1 MPTTKRSKSKK
12 ATKRSSKTN
21 NVAELRKIFDMI
33 DTDGSGS
40 VDQAELEENAHL
52 LGFNKL
58 TKYEIAELLAEAD
71 LDGDGE
77 MDFDEFTKAVAVA
90 RESGSKW
97 RNASVLAIATKR
109 YNNVLKAS
117 DQLFSPL
124 QRMVSAS
131 CEMDES
137 GRRVAGCGRVGAM
150 LVTGVLVMIVT
161 IIFGLLLGMDKISI
175 LTNLAVELDS
185 CILTSCRERVQTQI
199 FSVIATA
206 MVPLALY
213 FLALGLVGL
222 VGMTRSQA
230 HLGHVL
236 FGFQV
241 IDEKTGKPASFFMT
255 YLRTMLPTIL
265 ILGTFCIDARYVG
278 EVTTVVNVINYVL
291 NPLMLVVHPKQQ
303 HVWDLIL
310 GQNVVIKD

>member
-12 ATKRSSKTN
+12 ATKRSSKTDH
-21 NVAELRKIFDMI
+21 VAELRKIFDMI

-58 TKYEIAELLAEAD
+58 TKYEIVELLAEAD

-97 RNASVLAIATKR
+97 RNASVLAVATKR

-124 QRMVSAS
+124 QSMVSAS

-137 GRRVAGCGRVGAM
+137 GRRVAGCSRIGAT

-161 IIFGLLLGMDKISI
+161 IICGVLLGMDKINI
-175 LTNLAVELDS
+175 LTQLLVEINS
-185 CILTSCRERVQTQI
+185 CILDSCRERVQAQI
-199 FSVIATA
+199 FGVIET
-206 MVPLALY
+206 VRLSLTLY
-213 FLALGLVGL
+213 FFALNFVGSLGL
-222 VGMTRSQA
+222 TRSQA
-230 HLGHVL
+230 HLGHIL

-241 IDEKTGKPASFFMT
+241 IDEKTGKPAGVLMT

-265 ILGTFCIDARYVG
+265 IWGTFQIDARY
-278 EVTTVVNVINYVL
+278 
-291 NPLMLVVHPKQQ
+291 QQ